1 MTAEPEIINQPV
13 RERREAALLDRRLR
27 FLAREGLPVAR
38 AYVHT
43 PPMPRVQWS
52 SRISWTQ

>member
-1 MTAEPEIINQPV
+1 MTAEPEIINEPV
-13 RERREAALLDRRLR
+13 RLRREAALLDMRFR
-27 FLAREGLPVAR
+27 FLARSGYSVTA

-52 SRISWTQ
+52 SRISWT